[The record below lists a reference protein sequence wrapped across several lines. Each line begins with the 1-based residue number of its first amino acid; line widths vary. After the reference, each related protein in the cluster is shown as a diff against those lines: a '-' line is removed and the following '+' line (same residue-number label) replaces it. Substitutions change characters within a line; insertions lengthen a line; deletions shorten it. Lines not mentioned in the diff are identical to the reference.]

1 MTGGMDMKI
10 VLAPDS
16 YKGSLTAKE
25 ACDAMEAGIRRV
37 LPEAEIVKVPM
48 ADGGE
53 GTVQSLVDATGG
65 RFMTRQVTNPLGE
78 PVNAQYGILG
88 DGKTAVIEMAEAS
101 GLYRIPADRRNPLVT
116 TTYGTGELIRAAL
129 DQGCRKFILGI
140 GGSATNDG
148 GTGMA
153 QALGVK
159 FFDKEGR
166 ELPFGGGSLGQ
177 LQRIDMSG
185 VDPRLKD
192 CEFTV
197 ACDVDNP
204 LTGPNGASHVFG
216 PQKGATPDMV
226 VELDR
231 NLAHYAKMIERDLGT
246 SVSDLPGAGAAGGLG
261 AAMVAFLGATLK
273 RGVEIV
279 VEATRLAEHV
289 QGADLVL
296 SGEGQIDFQTERGKT
311 PFGVAKVAQKA
322 GVPVILIA
330 GSIGRGVE
338 VLYQHGVQSVFSI
351 VNRPMSLQEAMEQA
365 RDLLADATERIVRV
379 AFAAEIIKKI

>member
-1 MTGGMDMKI
+1 MKI